1 MGAGAGGSSL
11 AVASAFLR
19 ELQRRTV
26 TPALNE
32 LHMTLIFASPPPIP
46 KGFLCVFQ
54 EPDTL
59 DRRTAGVPPTV
70 IALSGSEVLLF

>member
-19 ELQRRTV
+19 ELQRTV

-32 LHMTLIFASPPPIP
+32 LHMTLIFASPTPIP

-59 DRRTAGVPPTV
+59 DRRTAGVPPAV